1 MEALGLTGNQR
12 LVAAIIFGV
21 LCGVWLVKSELDND
35 GKVSGT
41 LLMKEPKCLQVFLLS
56 ISFGLVIFYICHS
69 VGLVNFH
76 LRPVSF
82 QGALFG
88 GLISGIGLAVCGRIP
103 VAALSSLAG
112 GKLSSLWVLI
122 GCLLAF
128 PVFRGAS
135 GIMSKTIYSGAGNM
149 TRTGINET
157 VMVMVA
163 LVCLALACFIQF
175 MIGGG
180 ESGGGG
186 TKKGGE

>member
-1 MEALGLTGNQR
+1 MEALGLTGNPR

-35 GKVSGT
+35 GKVSGA

-56 ISFGLVIFYICHS
+56 ISFGLVIFYICRS

-88 GLISGIGLAVCGRIP
+88 GMISGIGLAICGRIP
-103 VAALSSLAG
+103 MATLSSLAG

-128 PVFRGAS
+128 PVFRGAEA
-135 GIMSKTIYSGAGNM
+135 ILSKTIFSGAGSM
-149 TRTGINET
+149 SSPGISGT

-163 LVCLALACFIQF
+163 LVCLAVACFLQF

-180 ESGGGG
+180 ESGGSGS
-186 TKKGGE
+186 KGGE